1 MPQIV
6 ACHLNIILVGKST
19 SRGKPRFF
27 KGSKMGIVKASIFQ
41 ETNGYGKTFF
51 IGECEALPIRTN
63 IAELEGELVE
73 FLGDTR
79 QDVIEQIIS
88 ALKSRGMSGK
98 LRIV

>member
-1 MPQIV
+1 MQ
-6 ACHLNIILVGKST
+6 
-19 SRGKPRFF
+19 
-27 KGSKMGIVKASIFQ
+27 IVKAFIFE

-63 IAELEGELVE
+63 VAELQGELVE

-79 QDVIEQIIS
+79 QAVIEQIIA

>member
-1 MPQIV
+1 MRVSVHTAAHSGI
-6 ACHLNIILVGKST
+6 S
-19 SRGKPRFF
+19 
-27 KGSKMGIVKASIFQ
+27 KGNKMGIVKASIFQ

-63 IAELEGELVE
+63 IAELQGELVE

-98 LRIV
+98 LRII

>member
-1 MPQIV
+1 
-6 ACHLNIILVGKST
+6 
-19 SRGKPRFF
+19 
-27 KGSKMGIVKASIFQ
+27 MGIVKANIWQ

-51 IGECEALPIRTN
+51 VGECEALPIRTN
-63 IAELEGELVE
+63 ISELEDELVE

-88 ALKSRGMSGK
+88 ALKSRGMSGR